1 MTERLSLHLLLIE
14 TVNSH
19 LWEARIR
26 EVSGQGTGLTNTES
40 INMIWILETKKE
52 LRPGWVSKQV

>member
-1 MTERLSLHLLLIE
+1 MTERLSLHLLLIK
-14 TVNSH
+14 TVNPH